1 MQIHTTRGKTGS
13 IFSLCPP
20 RKRGRENQN
29 GAAACRARERERC
42 PSRWINK
49 LMAESA
55 AAALSLSLQARHRE
69 IYYRRHQRLAL
80 RSIKRNKSPTGAVNV
95 AGYYTIHI
103 RNETARDEIR
113 SPRCRRNVDCT
124 EMKRR
129 AHAFSSFG
137 SYSLIPRIQLDQKDE
152 EFEKTVKEAR
162 TSFRLSFSQ
171 KKKKKM
177 ATGRWLFPP

>member
-1 MQIHTTRGKTGS
+1 ME
-13 IFSLCPP
+13 LPP
-20 RKRGRENQN
+20 AG
-29 GAAACRARERERC
+29 RERERC

-55 AAALSLSLQARHRE
+55 AAALSRCRHVTER
-69 IYYRRHQRLAL
+69 
-80 RSIKRNKSPTGAVNV
+80 
-95 AGYYTIHI
+95 YTIVDI
-103 RNETARDEIR
+103 SAWRWGRSNETNHLPALLTSPVIIQFISATARDEIR

-152 EFEKTVKEAR
+152 EFEKKPLKR
-162 TSFRLSFSQ
+162 RGHPSGSLSLKK